1 MAGMTRM
8 IRDQIINGLKYEPES
23 GSLHGWLA
31 AFRESL
37 IPDLD
42 EHKFADM
49 FAQTLAYGLFAA
61 RIHAPANREFNRENA
76 PFCLPATN
84 PFLQQFFLSSQ
95 RGKPAQTRSLGRLT
109 TLLNCSITRTWRRCF
124 RDFGKGQG
132 KDDPIVHFY
141 ETFLAAYDP
150 KMREVRG
157 VYYTPDPAVDFI
169 VRGVDSLLQSH
180 FDIKHGIAEPNV
192 LVLDIA
198 TGTGTFLNKVIEL
211 VYQKYPLSK
220 VTWNSHVSEKLLK
233 RIFGFE
239 ILMAPYAIAHLKL
252 AHLLKQQGA
261 FSVTGNAWAFT

>member
-1 MAGMTRM
+1 MTVRLAELDGKKKLQPLPAGEKELANLLKAFLTQKSKTIGTAKDLAVLMAGMTRM

-84 PFLQQFFLSSQ
+84 PFLQQFFFQASGVNLHDSV
-95 RGKPAQTRSLGRLT
+95 AWAVDEIVE
-109 TLLNCSITRTWRRCF
+109 LLNHADMAAVL

-157 VYYTPDPAVDFI
+157 V
-169 VRGVDSLLQSH
+169 
-180 FDIKHGIAEPNV
+180 
-192 LVLDIA
+192 
-198 TGTGTFLNKVIEL
+198 FLH
-211 VYQKYPLSK
+211 P
-220 VTWNSHVSEKLLK
+220 
-233 RIFGFE
+233 
-239 ILMAPYAIAHLKL
+239 
-252 AHLLKQQGA
+252 
-261 FSVTGNAWAFT
+261 